1 MEKKIT
7 ETKGTIELKL
17 INANP
22 NNPRTIKKNQL
33 EKLKKSISEFPEMLE
48 LRPLVVDEDMVVL
61 GGNMRLKALK
71 ELNFTQVPYIQVLGL
86 TDEQKQQFVIK
97 DNVNYGDWD
106 WGVLQ
111 NSWNVD
117 GLGDWGLD
125 VPEWV
130 IDGDTEPEI
139 DLDELDQALNKYIDG
154 KIKQITCYFDT
165 KEYGEMIKK
174 LEYIKDKEKLENH
187 TKVLQY
193 LTELYGEVNK
203 LNN

>member
-165 KEYGEMIKK
+165 KEYDVMIKK